1 MSTYTQYEGSFSQT
15 TMATQLLDNTA
26 PYACVRVG
34 ERQYLFISGDIS
46 KDGDIL
52 TFTEC
57 KTWLYTTYTG
67 SYAGQPTLEYNPLE
81 SGTVSLISDTP
92 YLYTTI
98 EGFPQISVREVV
110 ASESIAPWAIFGLIV
125 VLVCLVGF
133 KRFRRGI

>member
-15 TMATQLLDNTA
+15 TLAIQLLDNTA
-26 PYACVRVG
+26 PYACVRVD

-46 KDGDIL
+46 IDGNIL

-57 KTWLYTTYTG
+57 KTWLYTTYASG
-67 SYAGQPTLEYNPLE
+67 YQSVPKLEYSASE
-81 SGTVSLISDTP
+81 SGTVSLISDTA
-92 YLYTTI
+92 YVYSTL
-98 EGFPQISVREVV
+98 EGYPQLSVREVV